1 MVLPLRRW
9 KNISMNADEDKK
21 KYKKLKAELFKTKG
35 KIFCMKYAPMVVVL
49 LEIII
54 EGYYSFKKRTKQ

>member
-1 MVLPLRRW
+1 
-9 KNISMNADEDKK
+9 MNADEDKR

>member
-1 MVLPLRRW
+1 
-9 KNISMNADEDKK
+9 MNADEDKK

-35 KIFCMKYAPMVVVL
+35 KIFCMKHAPMVVVL